1 MTTVPKHRYG
11 GARALVLLHD
21 QHMREFIE
29 TWKRARAAGVV
40 LPQSPDPNYASMEHL
55 LFHVMR
61 AGRGYM
67 TWMCECLEL
76 PAPDIRPTPDVAA
89 LSSVLDEYVEHL
101 LEGWKTPLVDVPEGS
116 LGSEVLKLRAWA
128 EEQATRGG
136 TGDKDSA
143 PKHTDRVWRQVSV
156 NHRECLGAARCR
168 FADECFAERA
178 KDRAARSQLVVTNHS
193 LLAIDAVE
201 GVPVIPEYDVVV
213 IDEAHEIVARVT
225 QAATD

>member
-21 QHMREFIE
+21 QYMREFVD
-29 TWKRARAAGVV
+29 TWKRARAAGAV

-89 LSSVLDEYVEHL
+89 LPGVLNEYVEHL
-101 LEGWKTPLVDVPEGS
+101 LEGWKTPLVDVPE
-116 LGSEVLKLRAWA
+116 ERF
-128 EEQATRGG
+128 E
-136 TGDKDSA
+136 
-143 PKHTDRVWRQVSV
+143 DRTYESRWKV
-156 NHRECLGAARCR
+156 HYC
-168 FADECFAERA
+168 
-178 KDRAARSQLVVTNHS
+178 
-193 LLAIDAVE
+193 IDAMLEHAVMHPIRHGFQLRNLMAE
-201 GVPVIPEYDVVV
+201 K
-213 IDEAHEIVARVT
+213 HR
-225 QAATD
+225 